1 VLGSNRPAQVVDG
14 LLTGL
19 HDPEASHL
27 MLLEAVAGAALVDAA
42 YCALAHG
49 APDGGHY
56 LWHEFGDTTLLL
68 P

>member
-1 VLGSNRPAQVVDG
+1 
-14 LLTGL
+14 
-19 HDPEASHL
+19 
-27 MLLEAVAGAALVDAA
+27 MLLEAVTGTALVDAA
-42 YCALAHG
+42 YRALADG